1 MRIDCIHYLAS
12 HAHGFQI
19 QKIEIIKFNIA
30 KTDRCHDIIVF
41 ELSPIIFNNLLYL
54 DDRILDI
61 INTTKIHINDAIDV
75 IIKPDGYVDHAI
87 ALCFINP
94 NDIIVPVITIKIIAD
109 IWLFTVSDCF
119 LVKSQ
124 VA

>member
-1 MRIDCIHYLAS
+1 MYTLFSFPCSWFSNPKNRNN
-12 HAHGFQI
+12 
-19 QKIEIIKFNIA
+19 KFNIA

-75 IIKPDGYVDHAI
+75 IIKPGGYVDHAI

-109 IWLFTVSDCF
+109 IGLFTVSDCF

-124 VA
+124 VV